1 MNLSDEF
8 NGIVDALEAQGIPYA
23 VCGGFA
29 VAIHG
34 YPRMTQDVDI
44 LIREESVPDLETAVR
59 ELGFDVIAGKFAFKR
74 GTPEETR
81 FWRVTKHHESDYLVL
96 DAILVTPALESAW
109 ETRERIWVGNRE
121 LSVVSKAG
129 LSLMKQLSGRAKDV
143 ADLQML
149 GILPRDEAEPEPL

>member
-8 NGIVDALEAQGIPYA
+8 NGVVDALETQGIPYA

-44 LIREESVPDLETAVR
+44 LVREESVPDIEAAVR
-59 ELGFDVIAGKFAFKR
+59 GLGFDVVAGKFAFKR

-81 FWRVTKHHESDYLVL
+81 FWRVTKHDESDYLVL
-96 DAILVTPALESAW
+96 DAVLVTPALENAW
-109 ETRERIWVGNRE
+109 ETRERILLGERE
-121 LSVVSKAG
+121 VSVVSRSG
-129 LSLMKQLSGRAKDV
+129 LTLMKQLAGRAKDV

-149 GILPRDEAEPEPL
+149 GILPRDETEPEPL